1 MWSKK
6 FQDLKE
12 SICIEGKKAET
23 TLPKSIWETYSAFA
37 NTLGGDIILGV
48 DETKERILV
57 PTGVLDVDGIMKDLW
72 STLNNKQKVSVNLLS
87 EKDVEIIEID
97 EKSLIIIHVPAAS
110 RELKPVYINN
120 NLQSGS
126 YRRNGDGD
134 YHCTSLE
141 INNMLRDQSEQTQD
155 YKIIERFTIEH
166 INQHSLA
173 SYRSLFKIEFPNHP
187 WTDLDDEEFLYR
199 ISGID
204 KDVNGKYRL
213 TEAGLFMF
221 SNDYEIEKAFPDYFL
236 DYREMMD
243 SSTKWTNRIHS
254 GEGSWSG
261 NLYDFFFLI
270 MPYLSSAFK
279 NPFDS
284 DTTGKRVG
292 EAPAV
297 LGVRE
302 AFINC
307 ICNANFYDT
316 YGIVIKRYPNKFV
329 FENPGILRI
338 PVEKAIVGGNSN
350 PRNKAIMKMF
360 SLIGYGERAGSG
372 IPNIFEIWKTQ
383 QWPEPRII
391 QEFNHDR
398 TILEL
403 KFSSIDENSTL
414 DLFAQPI
421 YQTVYQ
427 FMQQHEVVKTKDI
440 MQLLEVKEARARQI
454 LKEMTNL
461 GFISALGANRNR
473 VYQIKKR

>member
-1 MWSKK
+1 
-6 FQDLKE
+6 
-12 SICIEGKKAET
+12 
-23 TLPKSIWETYSAFA
+23 
-37 NTLGGDIILGV
+37 
-48 DETKERILV
+48 
-57 PTGVLDVDGIMKDLW
+57 
-72 STLNNKQKVSVNLLS
+72 
-87 EKDVEIIEID
+87 
-97 EKSLIIIHVPAAS
+97 
-110 RELKPVYINN
+110 
-120 NLQSGS
+120 
-126 YRRNGDGD
+126 
-134 YHCTSLE
+134 
-141 INNMLRDQSEQTQD
+141 
-155 YKIIERFTIEH
+155 
-166 INQHSLA
+166 
-173 SYRSLFKIEFPNHP
+173 
-187 WTDLDDEEFLYR
+187 
-199 ISGID
+199 
-204 KDVNGKYRL
+204 
-213 TEAGLFMF
+213 
-221 SNDYEIEKAFPDYFL
+221 
-236 DYREMMD
+236 MD
-243 SSTKWTNRIHS
+243 SSTKWTNRRHS
-254 GEGSWSG
+254 GDGSWSG

-270 MPYLSSAFK
+270 MPYLSSAL
-279 NPFDS
+279 
-284 DTTGKRVG
+284 
-292 EAPAV
+292 V

-414 DLFAQPI
+414 DLFTQPI

>member
-1 MWSKK
+1 MWSNK

-23 TLPKSIWETYSAFA
+23 TLLESIWETYSAFA

-87 EKDVEIIEID
+87 EKDVEFIEID

-110 RELKPVYINN
+110 RELKPIYINN
-120 NLQSGS
+120 NLQSG
-126 YRRNGDGD
+126 
-134 YHCTSLE
+134 T
-141 INNMLRDQSEQTQD
+141 
-155 YKIIERFTIEH
+155 
-166 INQHSLA
+166 
-173 SYRSLFKIEFPNHP
+173 YRSLFKIEFPNHP

-204 KDVNGKYRL
+204 KDNNGKYRL

-254 GEGSWSG
+254 GDGSWSG

-414 DLFAQPI
+414 DLFTQPI